1 MKNVIIDNI
10 EYAPVVKQVEKYHII
25 RSRDAGVF
33 AGEISMIDG
42 STVTMKSCRRLW
54 YWAGAAS
61 LSQMAQEGV
70 KEPEKCKFSVHTRNH
85 IVLGVCEVIPCT
97 EQAMKIIEGVSKW
110 KN

>member
-10 EYAPVVKQVEKYHII
+10 EYAPVVKQAEKYHII

-33 AGEISMIDG
+33 AGEIASIDG
-42 STVTMKSCRRLW
+42 TTVTMKSCRRLW
-54 YWAGAAS
+54 YWSGAAS

-70 KEPEKCKFSVHTRNH
+70 KKPDGCKFSVRTANHT
-85 IVLGVCEVIPCT
+85 VLGVCEIIPCT
-97 EQAMKIIEGVSKW
+97 TDAMKIIESVPEW